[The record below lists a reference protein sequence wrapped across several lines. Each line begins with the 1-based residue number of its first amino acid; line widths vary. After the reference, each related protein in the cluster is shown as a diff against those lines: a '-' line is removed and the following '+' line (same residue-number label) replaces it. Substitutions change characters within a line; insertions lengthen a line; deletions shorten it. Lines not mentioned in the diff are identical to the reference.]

1 MYSLEDIWNQATSD
15 DYAVNLDGDGY
26 ESRLV
31 YGVKIIRDNETESI
45 QILNTMRG
53 GSYYTPINSQE
64 AQVFHKKGW
73 RNGVYVVALS
83 NYRIKLDSLQDR
95 IRTEAN
101 GRNSNKTIQSYKSYR
116 QRILGRYNEI
126 KEKLNHLN

>member
-53 GSYYTPINSQE
+53 E
-64 AQVFHKKGW
+64 RLEKW
-73 RNGVYVVALS
+73 
-83 NYRIKLDSLQDR
+83 SLCC
-95 IRTEAN
+95 
-101 GRNSNKTIQSYKSYR
+101 SFV
-116 QRILGRYNEI
+116 
-126 KEKLNHLN
+126 

>member
-83 NYRIKLDSLQDR
+83 NYRKLELKLMAGIVTRQFSLTNHTDKEFLVG
-95 IRTEAN
+95 IM
-101 GRNSNKTIQSYKSYR
+101 KSKK
-116 QRILGRYNEI
+116 N
-126 KEKLNHLN
+126 